1 MAAYSKLAQLAVKIK
16 LLKFAHNA
24 ILSSLVSKNYLI
36 LRDVLT
42 SSTKSTAKNN
52 LPIFVMS
59 DKSYVQQKAPKW
71 ALFVFIALSTY
82 LPTKADTD
90 NCNLQYSHETV
101 KVAHIY
107 DGDTIKLT
115 DGRKL
120 RLIGINTPERGRDG
134 KKDQPFYLSAKKH
147 LQKIIKNNHHQLK
160 IVLGKE
166 KHDRYK
172 RLLAHTFTID
182 GKNINSKLLKS
193 GQAFSIIIPPNIRF
207 LTCYKN
213 AEKEAQTHKRGIWSH
228 PFSNPINASSISD
241 SYQGFQRITG
251 IVQRVG
257 ESRTSFWLNLNSS
270 FAIRILKKDSHYFT
284 SFHPKKLLQHSLTAR
299 GWIYKKNN
307 EFRMTVHHPASL
319 NIHTTD

>member
-1 MAAYSKLAQLAVKIK
+1 
-16 LLKFAHNA
+16 
-24 ILSSLVSKNYLI
+24 
-36 LRDVLT
+36 
-42 SSTKSTAKNN
+42 
-52 LPIFVMS
+52 MS